1 MNKIYNFYLIIV
13 LGICMLFLNSRPISN
28 HKFSFNFVD
37 SKNNILLFNNFG
49 LKENCPVTPPN
60 LKDIFKVNQTV
71 FKASQINE
79 ILENENIYIES
90 GGRWKPENCSSNNKV
105 KI

>member
-1 MNKIYNFYLIIV
+1 
-13 LGICMLFLNSRPISN
+13 MLFPNLRTLSKYKFRSN
-28 HKFSFNFVD
+28 FGD
-37 SKNNILLFNNFG
+37 SKKNLLLFNNFE

-60 LKDIFKVNQTV
+60 LKDIFKVNQIV
-71 FKASQINE
+71 FNTSQINE

-105 KI
+105 NI